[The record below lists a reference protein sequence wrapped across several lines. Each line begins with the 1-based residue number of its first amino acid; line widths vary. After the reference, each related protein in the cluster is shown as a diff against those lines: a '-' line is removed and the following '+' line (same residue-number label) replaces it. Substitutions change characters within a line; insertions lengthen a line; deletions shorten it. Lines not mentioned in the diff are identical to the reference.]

1 MSYSQVNI
9 IFNKETQKVKS
20 ENDLWQFMCINKSDS
35 NIICDVTLLLTNKSE
50 IPLYHVIA
58 RQIILY
64 ANTSVSGKD
73 ISFSKDIVTTVDE
86 TTLKNILSNVSQ
98 ICISI
103 NTYGSQFEISSSP
116 SNPLN
121 SWNDIQISKEGVNL
135 RYHGKTT
142 KKKYARKAA
151 DFRRE

>member
-1 MSYSQVNI
+1 MLQNR
-9 IFNKETQKVKS
+9 
-20 ENDLWQFMCINKSDS
+20 
-35 NIICDVTLLLTNKSE
+35 
-50 IPLYHVIA
+50 HH
-58 RQIILY
+58 
-64 ANTSVSGKD
+64 
-73 ISFSKDIVTTVDE
+73 
-86 TTLKNILSNVSQ
+86 
-98 ICISI
+98 
-103 NTYGSQFEISSSP
+103 P